1 MFVGHGWLN
10 CVGIPLLSKL
20 LEPSVPNSAFVES
33 GSTPGVFSIVLKL
46 ILAHSCWVNDSMK
59 KAKMGQDSLF
69 IDLFLSPGINEI
81 SLKGLTIPAS
91 LSMQFQLYASKGP
104 LFGSCRKIYH
114 RQLYS
119 LGMKWR
125 QLAMAFS
132 RWQSNGIY

>member
-1 MFVGHGWLN
+1 M
-10 CVGIPLLSKL
+10 SKL
-20 LEPSVPNSAFVES
+20 LEPSVPNSAFAES

-91 LSMQFQLYASKGP
+91 LSMQFQLYCFERTFIWVLPQDLLSTA
-104 LFGSCRKIYH
+104 LFSGYEVETT
-114 RQLYS
+114 
-119 LGMKWR
+119 G
-125 QLAMAFS
+125 
-132 RWQSNGIY
+132 NGI